1 MYYYPHKDLEIIPK
15 IINYLEIK
23 GYKNFTFVLTLK
35 EEDFR
40 KVCSSEMEN
49 RIINVAPIKS
59 AECPSLYSE
68 CDIMFFSTLLECF
81 SASYAEAMIMKKP
94 IITTDMGFA
103 HTGG

>member
-1 MYYYPHKDLEIIPK
+1 
-15 IINYLEIK
+15 
-23 GYKNFTFVLTLK
+23 
-35 EEDFR
+35 
-40 KVCSSEMEN
+40 MEN
-49 RIINVAPIKS
+49 RIINVGPIKS